1 VPSPLAHGLIGYAV
15 YRLYRP
21 REKLA
26 PGGSLS
32 RSVLPLAAA
41 LGVSLLP
48 DADAALGL
56 LLGDLGAYHNN
67 IVNSLFVGLAVSL
80 LLASLLWIGWG
91 MRFWPWLGLLLLCY
105 ELHVLA
111 DYLTW
116 GRGVMLF
123 WPFTGERFAPPVY
136 LFYGLHWSDG
146 VVSMRHFWTLL
157 TELGFGAL
165 MLAMMELYFRKGR
178 RGTASRSSAP

>member
-1 VPSPLAHGLIGYAV
+1 VPSPLAHGVIGYAV

-26 PGGSLS
+26 PGGPSS
-32 RSVLPLAAA
+32 KSVLPLAAA

-56 LLGDLGAYHNN
+56 LLGDLGTYHNN
-67 IVNSLFVGLAVSL
+67 IVNSLFVGLGVSL
-80 LLASLLWIGWG
+80 LLASFLRLGWRT
-91 MRFWPWLGLLLLCY
+91 RFWPWLGLVLLCY

-123 WPFTGERFAPPVY
+123 WPFTPERFTPPVY

-146 VVSMRHFWTLL
+146 LVSIRHLWTVLS
-157 TELGFGAL
+157 ELGFAAL
-165 MLAMMELYFRKGR
+165 LLAVLELYSR
-178 RGTASRSSAP
+178 RRERGVVSRSSSS